1 MNTSPIAELDRD
13 SSLDRLQSYCDQF
26 HIKLSDEQIGR
37 CLDHLALVIEANK
50 KMNLTRIL
58 NVDDALVLHI
68 LDSLLLLKPLEA
80 SPEGRF
86 LDMGTGAGF
95 PGIPLAIASG
105 RAGVFLDSVGKKVN
119 AVQTF
124 IDTLGI
130 GSVRAVHDRIEHYAI
145 ANLESFSCVVARA
158 LASLPVL
165 VEYASPFLEF
175 GGLFVVTKGRPEED
189 ELASGYSA
197 AEVCGL
203 DLIDTMSIDLPH
215 SLGHREVLVFEKIER
230 PRIKLPRAIG
240 LAKKFPLG

>member
-1 MNTSPIAELDRD
+1 MNASPIAELDRD
-13 SSLDRLQSYCDQF
+13 SCLDRLQSYCDEFQ
-26 HIKLSDEQIGR
+26 INLSNEQIGR
-37 CLDHLALVIEANK
+37 CLDHLSLVIEANE

-105 RAGVFLDSVGKKVN
+105 RLGILLDSVGKKVN
-119 AVQTF
+119 AVQSF
-124 IDTLGI
+124 VDALGI
-130 GSVRAVHDRIEHYAI
+130 EGVNAVHDRIEHYALS
-145 ANLESFSCVVARA
+145 NGGSFSCVVARA

-165 VEYASPFLEF
+165 VEYASPYLEL
-175 GGLFVVTKGRPEED
+175 GGLFVVTKGRPDED

-197 AEVCGL
+197 AELCGL
-203 DLIDTMSIDLPH
+203 DFIDTMSVDLPH
-215 SLGHREVLVFEKIER
+215 SLGHREILVFEKIER
-230 PRIKLPRAIG
+230 PHIKLPRAVG
-240 LAKKFPLG
+240 LAKKSPLR

>member
-1 MNTSPIAELDRD
+1 MNASPIAEFDRD
-13 SSLDRLQSYCDQF
+13 SCLDRLESYCDEFQ
-26 HIKLSDEQIGR
+26 INLSNEQIGC
-37 CLDHLALVIEANK
+37 CLDHLSLVIEANE

-105 RAGVFLDSVGKKVN
+105 RPGVLLDSVGKKIN
-119 AVQTF
+119 AVQSF
-124 IDTLGI
+124 VDALGI
-130 GSVRAVHDRIEHYAI
+130 ESVQAVHDRIEHYAL
-145 ANLESFSCVVARA
+145 ANLDSFSCVVARA
-158 LASLPVL
+158 LSSLPVL
-165 VEYASPFLEF
+165 VEYASPYLEL

-197 AEVCGL
+197 AEICGL
-203 DLIDTMSIDLPH
+203 DLIDSMSIDLPH
-215 SLGHREVLVFEKIER
+215 SLGHREIMVFEKIER
-230 PRIKLPRAIG
+230 PHIKLPRAVG
-240 LAKKFPLG
+240 LAKKSPLR